1 MDLHKF
7 AHGKYV
13 AKMCKLRSNLEIRG
27 KDGCQFCLL
36 MTTTAS
42 KPQEKRSGIRY
53 GGAISFRGKNV
64 TTVSDLVNHL
74 FLSGL
79 SRHYCPCDS
88 TSSYENRVS
97 KHFVIFLNFHCV
109 IACSL
114 CCLLMSFFLPVL
126 WLGICVEVGIG
137 RITTLSPPTHNSL
150 FNTRDSYLKSL
161 RA

>member
-1 MDLHKF
+1 
-7 AHGKYV
+7 
-13 AKMCKLRSNLEIRG
+13 
-27 KDGCQFCLL
+27 

-64 TTVSDLVNHL
+64 TTVSDLVDHL
-74 FLSGL
+74 FLLGL

-109 IACSL
+109 IACLL

-126 WLGICVEVGIG
+126 WLGICVEVNIG

>member
-1 MDLHKF
+1 
-7 AHGKYV
+7 
-13 AKMCKLRSNLEIRG
+13 
-27 KDGCQFCLL
+27 

-74 FLSGL
+74 FLLGL

-109 IACSL
+109 IACLL
-114 CCLLMSFFLPVL
+114 CCLLMSFFFACFVVRDLCRSGYRQNYHL
-126 WLGICVEVGIG
+126 I
-137 RITTLSPPTHNSL
+137 PPTHNSL